1 MKKFI
6 FGLLAVSACG
16 MLSAAT
22 VDWKSGDL
30 ADSISSDIT
39 SITGYYYVIDG
50 ATYQSLSAMSNDD
63 LVETYVDSKTGEI
76 DVSSLKVLRSGNS
89 GPVDATTDIVNVN
102 MTDANGT
109 DPEYALVIYVAKS
122 AFGGSYAVASTAN
135 YVGQPEGYFGDDNPE
150 SNNNYVGV
158 DAVEGMSNSNW
169 AAVPEPTT
177 IAFLALGLAAVG
189 LKRKVA

>member
-30 ADSISSDIT
+30 ADKISSDVT
-39 SITGYYYVIDG
+39 SITGYYYVIDND
-50 ATYQSLSAMSNDD
+50 TYQSLSEMSNDA
-63 LVETYVDSKTGEI
+63 LVADYVDSKTGEI
-76 DVSSLKVLRSGNS
+76 DVSSLTVLRSGNS
-89 GPVDATTDIVNVN
+89 GPVDATTEVVNVN

-122 AFGGSYAVASTAN
+122 AFGGSYAVASTAY
-135 YVGQPEGYFGDDNPE
+135 YVGQPKDYFGDDNPD

-158 DAVEGMSNSNW
+158 DAVEGMSTGNW